1 VTQRID
7 RRQWVTEAA
16 LAGAGLAL
24 GGAARA
30 AWASPG
36 SPPTGRLHLGIVT
49 YNVARD
55 WDLEAILKIVREAGL
70 EGVELRTSHAHGIE
84 PGIGAERRREV
95 RERCRDAGLLQVS
108 LGSVCEF
115 QSPDPAVVKQNI
127 ASCREFVL
135 LARDIGARA
144 VKVRPNGLPDGV
156 PVEKTL
162 EQIGKALAEC
172 GRYAADAGVEIWME
186 VHGKGTQ
193 EPAHS
198 QRIMEH
204 CGHPSVGVTWN
215 SNPTD
220 VANGS
225 LRDAFGR
232 LGRYIRCCHIHELWD
247 DYPYRE
253 LFSLLAASGSERF
266 ALCEIPQSIRAEDG
280 ATFLKCYRGLWREL
294 QR

>member
-1 VTQRID
+1 VGLPID
-7 RRQWVTEAA
+7 RRRWLTESA
-16 LAGAGLAL
+16 LAVLGLSLPTAARGAG
-24 GGAARA
+24 
-30 AWASPG
+30 
-36 SPPTGRLHLGIVT
+36 RLRLGIVT
-49 YNVARD
+49 YNVAKD
-55 WDLEAILKIVREAGL
+55 WDLETILKIVRETGL
-70 EGVELRTSHAHGIE
+70 EGVEFRTTHAHGVE
-84 PGIGAERRREV
+84 PSLSLERRREV
-95 RERCRDAGLLQVS
+95 RARCRDAGLRLVG

-115 QSPDPAVVKQNI
+115 QSPDRAVVERNI
-127 ASCREFVL
+127 QECRAFVQ

-162 EQIGKALAEC
+162 EQIGRALAEC
-172 GRYAADAGVEIWME
+172 GRFAAGEGVEIWME
-186 VHGKGTQ
+186 VHGRGTQ

-204 CGHPSVGVTWN
+204 CAHPSVGITWN

-225 LRDAFGR
+225 VRDAYAR
-232 LGRYIRCCHIHELWD
+232 LGRYIRCCHIHDLAD

-253 LFSLLAASGSERF
+253 LFSLLAASGFDGF
-266 ALCEIPQSIRAEDG
+266 ALAELPNSVRAEDG
-280 ATFLKCYRGLWREL
+280 TAFLKAYRARWQEL